1 LFWGYAAAVEPPP
14 PSDELL
20 ARVNQA
26 FCQGI
31 PHNRA
36 LGMRMLRFEP
46 GLAVGTVPWDERLV
60 GNTELRILHGGAITT
75 LLDATCGAAV
85 FSRLTTPVPIAT
97 LDLRIDYLGPA
108 APDRDVLA
116 RAECYKLTRNVAFVR
131 AVAYQGEPEDP
142 IASASGTFMISS
154 PGPAAGRG

>member
-1 LFWGYAAAVEPPP
+1 MEPPP

-36 LGMRMLRFEP
+36 LGMRMLRFDP
-46 GLAVGTVPWDERLV
+46 GLAVGMVPWDERLV

-131 AVAYQGEPEDP
+131 AVAYQGAPEDP

-154 PGPAAGRG
+154 PGPAGGRP